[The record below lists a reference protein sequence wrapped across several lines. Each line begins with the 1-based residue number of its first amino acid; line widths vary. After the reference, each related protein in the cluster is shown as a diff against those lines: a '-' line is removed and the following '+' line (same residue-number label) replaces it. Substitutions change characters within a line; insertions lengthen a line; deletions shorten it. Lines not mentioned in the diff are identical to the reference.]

1 LAGAELRAATT
12 SKEIPVK
19 VKPLKRPVL
28 LGLASLALV
37 GAGGAVVA
45 SAESGPG
52 SDGDVTVWV
61 PRSGDVAGV
70 ETRGFVVDL
79 SVRINGN
86 LAQTGSSLELTGPGA
101 HQNTAPLP
109 GTFGVGANADH
120 FPGLV
125 VTLSST
131 KIGAGAG
138 QNLANEFNITGVTD
152 RPSTTET
159 EIWATWIIGAKG
171 AFASAQDAA
180 HPQPTE
186 HSSLFVTAVQGVAPN
201 VVTDQNHDGRLDKDD
216 LRLMGYR
223 VIASPKNV
231 SFEINRRP

>member
-1 LAGAELRAATT
+1 M
-12 SKEIPVK
+12 K

-138 QNLANEFNITGVTD
+138 QNLANEFNITGITD
-152 RPSTTET
+152 RPSSDET
-159 EIWATWIIGAKG
+159 EVWATWIIGAKG
-171 AFASAQDAA
+171 AFAALRDAA
-180 HPQPTE
+180 HPEATE
-186 HSSLFVTAVQGVAPN
+186 RSTLFVTAVRGTAPN
-201 VVTDQNHDGRLDKDD
+201 VVTDQNGDGRLDEKD
-216 LRLMGYR
+216 LELMGYD
-223 VIASPKNV
+223 VIASPKKV
-231 SFEINRRP
+231 SFQINRQP

>member
-1 LAGAELRAATT
+1 MFPMRVNLF
-12 SKEIPVK
+12 
-19 VKPLKRPVL
+19 KRPVL

-45 SAESGPG
+45 TADSGPG

-101 HQNTAPLP
+101 HQNIAPLP
-109 GTFGVGANADH
+109 GNVGTGANADH

-125 VTLSST
+125 VLLSST

-138 QNLANEFNITGVTD
+138 QNLANEFNITGITD
-152 RPSTTET
+152 RPSANET
-159 EIWATWIIGAKG
+159 EVWATWIIGAKG
-171 AFASAQDAA
+171 AFASLRDAA

-186 HSSLFVTAVQGVAPN
+186 HSNLFVTAVKGTAPD
-201 VVTDQNHDGRLDKDD
+201 VVTDANGDGRLDEKD
-216 LRLMGYR
+216 LQQMGYD
-223 VIASPKNV
+223 VIASPRKV
-231 SFEINRRP
+231 SFEINRQP